1 MLSVYAVR
9 YAVADY
15 RLIVRGH
22 TGVYARVENE
32 VKSGKHVASP
42 SARRFAEKYGC
53 PYLIRVSEKNFG
65 AHEGVRSVPLY
76 AACLLG
82 EL

>member
-1 MLSVYAVR
+1 MIQAK
-9 YAVADY
+9 D
-15 RLIVRGH
+15 
-22 TGVYARVENE
+22 GVIPIE